1 MWFATTILMI
11 SILGHYN
18 LNKHEMGGI
27 IHRHMIV
34 VSDAEDL
41 DPTTTETQEE
51 EEMVARF

>member
-11 SILGHYN
+11 SILGHFN